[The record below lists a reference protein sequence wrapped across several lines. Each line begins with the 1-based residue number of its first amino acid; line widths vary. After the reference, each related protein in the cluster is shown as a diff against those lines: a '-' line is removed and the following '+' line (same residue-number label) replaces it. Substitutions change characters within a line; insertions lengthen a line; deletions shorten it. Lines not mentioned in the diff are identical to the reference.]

1 MRASLLAL
9 LVLFVA
15 VVAGSVAVD
24 AQNPTITYYYGNSAC
39 NSASSRTYVLTGSSI
54 LGECYNY
61 EATYSRSQESL
72 SLTKCNT
79 STGKFSY
86 VAYAGSFC
94 NSGVRDRLTDA
105 AVGECQA
112 LSTVNGNAGSLRVSC
127 SAAQIA
133 FSFILVVASVM
144 ALLI

>member
-15 VVAGSVAVD
+15 VIAGAAVD
-24 AQNPTITYYYGNSAC
+24 AQNPRITYYYGDSAC
-39 NSASSRTYVLTGSSI
+39 SSASSRTYVLTGSSI

-94 NSGVRDRLTDA
+94 NNGVRDRLTDA

-133 FSFILVVASVM
+133 FSFILIVASVM